1 MLGKDI
7 YASKYRDKSQDGIE
21 MMHLTAPTVTD
32 KVFKVLFS
40 FLPLGARKR
49 SYIRTRHDTGWS
61 C

>member
-32 KVFKVLFS
+32 KVLF
-40 FLPLGARKR
+40 
-49 SYIRTRHDTGWS
+49 
-61 C
+61 